1 MKLLRFRDVL
11 CGFMISS
18 SNSSSTS
25 VYVYV
30 FSLVLFPSSHLGQ
43 GELMNLVILI
53 RAYLCLWSLNV
64 GFCFFFFL
72 FFGAPRWNLN
82 PSLNVFWSSIVRHNS
97 LAIGQKFWLR
107 KDLELIVI
115 ILGNLCQIHLP
126 IVELAFWKPRKL
138 FSKLST
144 WALNGVIYS

>member
-11 CGFMISS
+11 CCFRISS
-18 SNSSSTS
+18 SSSSSAS

-30 FSLVLFPSSHLGQ
+30 FSSVLFPSSHLGQ

-53 RAYLCLWSLNV
+53 MAYLCLWSV
-64 GFCFFFFL
+64 VCFF

-97 LAIGQKFWLR
+97 LGICQKFWLR